1 MGRSYPRSTPRPNLI
16 LCKSRTLLPENKN
29 HFASKPVT
37 PPSRHHCSRSVLS
50 ANLPVAEICA
60 SSAFF
65 FFFYF
70 SFILHSSRAVN
81 RTRTHITLPGQRP
94 PEAERTPLGPP
105 FPSSH
110 QTCTNNIQ
118 LKLTKSPTGSRDFPP
133 SSNPRFRRLQ
143 TLRHDYASKSW
154 L

>member
-37 PPSRHHCSRSVLS
+37 ASRHHCSRSVGRPICRWRKF
-50 ANLPVAEICA
+50 AHLPP
-60 SSAFF
+60 SPS
-65 FFFYF
+65 
-70 SFILHSSRAVN
+70 SFILPAQLTVRYAHHINRSTAPRGGEDPPRA
-81 RTRTHITLPGQRP
+81 
-94 PEAERTPLGPP
+94 

-133 SSNPRFRRLQ
+133 SSIPRFRRLQ
-143 TLRHDYASKSW
+143 TLRHD